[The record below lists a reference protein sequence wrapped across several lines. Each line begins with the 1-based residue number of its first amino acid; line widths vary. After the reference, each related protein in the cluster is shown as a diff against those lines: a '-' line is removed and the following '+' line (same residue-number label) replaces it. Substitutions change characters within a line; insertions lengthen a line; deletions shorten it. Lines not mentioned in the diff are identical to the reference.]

1 MKKINFYKMQASG
14 NDFVLIEAISKL
26 KGLSYPKLAK
36 VICQRKLSLGADGL
50 LIIESSKQADFKM
63 RVFNSDGSEAEMC
76 GNGARCAA
84 FWAKVRYGRKKIGII
99 TLETKAGIVESKAKD
114 FKQEGPLGDSA
125 EVGIK
130 VMNPYGFKQNL
141 TLKVFGRQLKVNFI
155 NTGVPHTVVFV
166 SDLDNIDVEDIGR
179 EIRFHKQFSPAGTN
193 VDFVEILDKN
203 FIKVRTYE
211 RGVEAETLACG
222 TGSIASAIVS
232 NFKLEPANIR
242 KTSSLKV
249 QVKSKEILR
258 VYFNRNNKNIDD
270 VWLEG
275 RANLVYK
282 GEINI

>member
-1 MKKINFYKMQASG
+1 MKKIAFYKMQASG
-14 NDFVLIEAISKL
+14 NDFVLIEAIAKL
-26 KGLSYPKLAK
+26 KGRFYSKLAK

-50 LIIESSKQADFKM
+50 LVIESSKQADFKM
-63 RVFNSDGSEAEMC
+63 RIFNSDGSEAEMC

-84 FWAKVRYGRKKIGII
+84 FWAKTRLGRKKTDIV
-99 TLETKAGIVESKAKD
+99 LETKAGIVESEAKD

-166 SDLDNIDVEDIGR
+166 SDLDNIDIEDIGR
-179 EIRFHKQFSPAGTN
+179 EIRFHRQFAPAGTN

-232 NFKLEPANIR
+232 DFKLEPANIK
-242 KTSSLKV
+242 KTSSVKV

-258 VYFNRNNKNIDD
+258 VYFNRHNKNIDD

-275 RANLVYK
+275 RANLVYR
-282 GEINI
+282 GEISI